1 MAKEFL
7 RARSIPSPAHL
18 ADTNTFWRK
27 PFSLQGNVFPPAWRI
42 LVSVIQSCLCL
53 IFLKSFW
60 KPSSISLPQLNCLI
74 QAVCDKYAYD
84 LERAELQHQKA
95 QGGLDKSQEEVARLQ
110 VELEKLYDK
119 HDKTE
124 MELRQTHTQLE
135 KYKEET
141 ATLEAEVDRF
151 AGRMGKYQ
159 VRSHQT
165 SFFVMDGGFNFSPSG

>member
-1 MAKEFL
+1 MIDWQTCLGSADLASQDVTKKKE
-7 RARSIPSPAHL
+7 
-18 ADTNTFWRK
+18 NK
-27 PFSLQGNVFPPAWRI
+27 FSSFF
-42 LVSVIQSCLCL
+42 S
-53 IFLKSFW
+53 KSFV
-60 KPSSISLPQLNCLI
+60 
-74 QAVCDKYAYD
+74 QADCDKYAYD

-119 HDKTE
+119 HDKAQ

-159 VRSHQT
+159 ASSYLVL
-165 SFFVMDGGFNFSPSG
+165 DK

>member
-1 MAKEFL
+1 MFL
-7 RARSIPSPAHL
+7 L
-18 ADTNTFWRK
+18 QAD
-27 PFSLQGNVFPPAWRI
+27 
-42 LVSVIQSCLCL
+42 
-53 IFLKSFW
+53 
-60 KPSSISLPQLNCLI
+60 
-74 QAVCDKYAYD
+74 CDKYAYD

-119 HDKTE
+119 HDKTQ

-159 VRSHQT
+159 VRCQCLCQERIFARRLCLNWQLGCFMEPLILMCRITRIKCTRSYRGRE
-165 SFFVMDGGFNFSPSG
+165 SMKSA